1 MNNPKI
7 TLEQFNE
14 FKNRCRAI
22 IKETE
27 EDYEKNKDNPNY
39 NSSELEATLVKRYL
53 EVQSELLKF
62 DLSPIPFSEWKNFM
76 IMADKDHP
84 VDLSSTHAN
93 IDFSIFEYNG
103 GINFKGCKIQNIRT
117 LKQILKSS
125 DFDQDVIDKNKEM
138 FVSDLFSEELQQ
150 KLFDKQLTIQDLFTL
165 SPEQINE
172 LRTKNFLSSFEWQ
185 SRELINLVGLNSLI
199 QLYAISKDDFQAVY
213 DMFSKVG
220 TGRYFSD
227 PFQTND
233 AKEIFKKINPTELK
247 KAFFELERQRIL
259 SDKYS
264 KIEPSKYPESF
275 VKENDDIFM
284 INVEMPDELRQRFYE
299 RKLSFDDVKDNIKL
313 FRNLPLD
320 SFTYHSQFDDEASR
334 GFAYVVNSL
343 GNKITAEALA
353 IYPEIFNYIIRGDL
367 SRDFAD
373 FVSQANKLELN
384 MTGDDKKRLINFLTP
399 FLTAKNKL
407 TTKNQLMLYNPSL
420 FPLDEKQKR
429 VINSLGL
436 DNIKKLE
443 EELGFFSHQ
452 ANTWSRGLETLSTFE
467 SYFQMN
473 KDKLDRL
480 FNFQNGTLS
489 YEDFLNEMANCLD
502 VMRKTNLFTDFPNYD
517 WIQGDFR
524 NQHPEIFMDMEAPA
538 ELRKAFYGNKIEPE
552 YIQQHP
558 EYIKFLLDKNM
569 ANTIRADAK
578 LMIPSMVDAN
588 GNIMTN
594 AVNFIEEYSKRY
606 GNEAML
612 DLCSKYGKML
622 SSIGVL
628 SIHNEIDNKEAIE
641 TNLRTAISKRI
652 LEGYFSFEEL
662 KNVPEFVR
670 EHPDMFVDFSS
681 LSSIPKEEQER
692 LNTAFYKRELKFGDL
707 RKYPELAKYLKDK
720 NIAIGFG
727 YYSKLDVV
735 RNQRESRTQSYRYVS
750 QEHSDMELLTAFGK
764 DKFLNLCTKYGR
776 YLDGVNFELHQYL
789 TFENG
794 QYLTKDE
801 KKPLSYE
808 DIEKEIEKYIV
819 NEVFKGNIGSH
830 HNDAPEFLLQSHPE
844 FFLAQNAPQELQEAF
859 YNVNGGHFF
868 TFGVLKEHKDWIPF
882 LKGKAVGVALS
893 RQSRN
898 RNYAENFKNYFDLFG
913 EKALQIG
920 INRSETVERMIYSN
934 QVDLMKQWYDKTGGK
949 FVPDY
954 IVMQNFPIEQADK
967 FLLAGSNWSNLMRNK
982 SFASAGESRD
992 AMLKLAYS
1000 FGAFDQ
1006 DQRGFKKLQELLT
1019 SLPRNISPSYAHIM
1033 ESISSL
1039 EEHGKKLSETNFGA
1053 PQGYDEYLQLK
1064 EMLVKE
1070 GLKLNE
1076 GQELFSQIYKK
1087 NENGS
1092 YSLII
1097 NQQSFPKST
1106 QIIRDIMEIYPDAPI
1121 ITPNKA
1127 HQLFGGFELKYDAD
1141 FREFLLAN
1149 MDKVLENPEY
1159 VSSVASIQKQFS
1171 EIKAMNSNRVLTWDL
1186 AMSYIQTNKY
1196 TCVNVG
1202 NERVAEIS
1210 SIAGY
1215 TQQDFE
1221 TLQQI
1226 YNYGKQRTFSS
1237 IPRIENQRGKYTY
1250 ETLRLD
1256 DPLAM
1261 AIGTLT
1267 DCCQELGNCAEVCME
1282 HSMVDKNGRVF
1293 VIKDELGNIVA
1304 QSWVWRNKDVLCF
1317 DNIEIP
1323 DKAFARAVK
1332 ENPELGRKGFTDEVF
1347 QIYKQAAQDLMQT
1360 DELEYEKLLE
1370 EGKITQEQ
1378 YEGLRLGK
1386 VTVGLGYNDIAESL
1400 KQNSVVDKQVA
1411 RPLPFQ
1417 EPVKLSRGLYTNDS
1431 TTQYVLEERED
1442 RKQYAGDTLPIHSD
1456 AYTEYDDKSFTEKN
1470 LLSLEKLEIITKQNS
1485 NYLDTQLSDY
1495 DDRQHII
1502 SSLAHNYGL
1511 NPETT
1516 RIVMNPNF
1524 AIIYDV
1530 NEEQVKIG
1538 DLLFNTTID
1547 NNQQQMNIEEQVTIQ
1562 MRLALEQI
1570 AQNKQ
1575 IDVSSLNDTQLE
1587 MYSKVTGLTG
1597 EIDYGR
1603 GVGHA
1608 R

>member
-14 FKNRCRAI
+14 YKSRCRAI
-22 IKETE
+22 IKEAE

-39 NSSELEATLVKRYL
+39 NSDELESTLVKRYM

-62 DLSPIPFSEWKNFM
+62 DLSPIPFSEWKDFV
-76 IMADKDHP
+76 IIADKDHP
-84 VDLSSTHAN
+84 VDFSNTHAN

-103 GINFKGCKIQNIRT
+103 GINFKGCNIQNIKS
-117 LKQILKSS
+117 LKQMLKSS
-125 DFDQDVIDKNKEM
+125 DFDQEVIDKNKEM
-138 FVSDLFSEELQQ
+138 FVSNLFSEEFQQ
-150 KLFDKQLTIQDLFTL
+150 KLFDRQLTIQDLFNL
-165 SPEQINE
+165 SAEQINE
-172 LRTKNFLSSFEWQ
+172 LRTKNFMNGFHYDL
-185 SRELINLVGLNSLI
+185 RELINLVGLNNLI

-220 TGRYFSD
+220 TGRY
-227 PFQTND
+227 QTND
-233 AKEIFKKINPTELK
+233 AKEIFKKINPADLK

-275 VKENDDIFM
+275 VKENADIFM
-284 INVEMPDELRQRFYE
+284 INVEMPDELRQKFYE
-299 RKLSFDDVKDNIKL
+299 RKLSFDDVKDNINL

-320 SFTYHSQFDDEASR
+320 SFTYNGQYKDDASR
-334 GFAYVVNSL
+334 GFAYIVSAL
-343 GNKITAEALA
+343 GNKTTAEALA
-353 IYPEIFNYIIRGDL
+353 LYPEIFNYIIKGGL
-367 SRDFAD
+367 SRDFSV
-373 FVSQANKLELN
+373 FVSQADKLELN
-384 MTGDDKKRLINFLTP
+384 KTDDDKQRLINFLAP
-399 FLTAKNKL
+399 FLSTKNRL
-407 TTKNQLMLYNPSL
+407 TNKNQLMLYSPSF
-420 FPLDEKQKR
+420 FPLDERQKM
-429 VINSLGL
+429 VIDSLGL
-436 DNIKKLE
+436 DNIKRFE
-443 EELGFFSHQ
+443 EDLGFFSHK
-452 ANTWSRGLETLSTFE
+452 ANRWSPDLETLFTFE
-467 SYFQMN
+467 SCFEMIKNMN
-473 KDKLDRL
+473 KDRRDKP
-480 FNFQNGTLS
+480 FNFKNGTLS
-489 YEDFLNEMANCLD
+489 YDEFLNEMANCLD
-502 VMRKTNLFTDFPNYD
+502 VMRKADLFPFFPNYD

-524 NQHPEIFMDMEAPA
+524 NQHPEIFMAMEAPA
-538 ELRKAFYGNKIEPE
+538 ELRKAFYGNRITPE
-552 YIQQHP
+552 FIQQHP
-558 EYIKFLLDKNM
+558 EYIQFLLDKNM
-569 ANTIRADAK
+569 ANTIRAEAK

-588 GNIMTN
+588 GNIMTST
-594 AVNFIEEYSKRY
+594 VNFIEEYSKRY

-612 DLCSKYGKML
+612 ELCSKYGKML
-622 SSIGVL
+622 SSIEVL

-641 TNLRTAISKRI
+641 KNLRTAISKRI

-662 KNVPEFVR
+662 KNFPEFAS

-707 RKYPELAKYLKDK
+707 RKYPELANYLKDK

-727 YYSKLDVV
+727 YYSKLDVI
-735 RNQRESRTQSYRYVS
+735 RKQRVSRTQGYPYFCK
-750 QEHSDMELLTAFGK
+750 EHSDMELLTAFGK
-764 DKFLNLCTKYGR
+764 DKFLELCTKYGR

-789 TFENG
+789 SFENG

-801 KKPLSYE
+801 KKALSYE

-819 NEVFKGNIGSH
+819 SEVFKGNIGSY

-844 FFLAQNAPQELQEAF
+844 LFLDQNAPQELQEAF
-859 YNVNGGHFF
+859 YNVNGGHSF

-882 LKGKAVGVALS
+882 IKGKAVYVALS
-893 RQSRN
+893 RQSGN

-920 INRSETVERMIYSN
+920 INRSETVERMIDSN

-982 SFASAGESRD
+982 SFASTGESRD

-1019 SLPRNISPSYAHIM
+1019 SLPRNISPSYAHIID
-1033 ESISSL
+1033 SISSL
-1039 EEHGKKLSETNFGA
+1039 EEHGKMLSETNFGV

-1087 NENGS
+1087 NDDGS

-1141 FREFLLAN
+1141 FREFLLTN
-1149 MDKVLENPEY
+1149 MDKILKNPEY
-1159 VSSVASIQKQFS
+1159 VSLVASIQKQFS
-1171 EIKAMNSNRVLTWDL
+1171 EIKAINSNRVLTWYL

-1196 TCVNVG
+1196 AGVNVG

-1304 QSWVWRNKDVLCF
+1304 QSWVWRNKYVLCF

-1347 QIYKQAAQDLMQT
+1347 QIYKQAAQDLIQT
-1360 DELEYEKLLE
+1360 DELEYKKLFE

-1470 LLSLEKLEIITKQNS
+1470 LLSLEELEIITKQNS

-1495 DDRQHII
+1495 ADREHIV
-1502 SSLAHNYGL
+1502 SALAHNYGL

-1587 MYSKVTGLTG
+1587 MYSKATGLTG

-1608 R
+1608 G

>member
-14 FKNRCRAI
+14 YKARCRAI
-22 IKETE
+22 IKEAE
-27 EDYEKNKDNPNY
+27 EEYEKNKDNPNY

-53 EVQSELLKF
+53 EVQGELLKF
-62 DLSPIPFSEWKNFM
+62 DLSPIPYSEWKDFQ

-93 IDFSIFEYNG
+93 IDFEVFEYND
-103 GINFKGCKIQNIRT
+103 GINFKGCKIQNIKS

-125 DFDQDVIDKNKEM
+125 DFDQEVIDKNKEI
-138 FVSDLFSEELQQ
+138 FVSNLFSAELQQ
-150 KLFDKQLTIQDLFTL
+150 KLFDRQLTIPDLFTL
-165 SPEQINE
+165 STEQVNE
-172 LRTKNFLSSFEWQ
+172 LRTKNFMNSFELA
-185 SRELINLVGLNSLI
+185 SKDLINLVGLNNLI

-220 TGRYFSD
+220 TGRYSND

-233 AKEIFKKINPTELK
+233 TKEILKQSSPAELK
-247 KAFFELERQRIL
+247 KVFFELERQRIL
-259 SDKYS
+259 NDKYS
-264 KIEPSKYPESF
+264 KIEPSKYPKSF
-275 VKENDDIFM
+275 IEENDDIFM
-284 INVEMPDELRQRFYE
+284 INIEMPEDLRQRLYE
-299 RKLSFDDVKDNIKL
+299 RKLTFDDVKDNINL
-313 FRNLPLD
+313 FRNIPLD
-320 SFTYHSQFDDEASR
+320 SFTYQAQYEDATSR
-334 GFAYVVNSL
+334 GFTSIVNAL
-343 GNKITAEALA
+343 GNKITSEALA

-367 SRDFAD
+367 SRDFSE
-373 FVSQANKLELN
+373 FVTQANKLELN
-384 MTGDDKKRLINFLTP
+384 MIGDDKQKLIKFLAP
-399 FLTAKNKL
+399 FFTAKNKL
-407 TTKNQLMLYNPSL
+407 TNKNQLMLYNSSF

-429 VINSLGL
+429 VIDSLGL
-436 DNIKKLE
+436 DNIKRLE
-443 EELGFFSHQ
+443 EELGFFSHR
-452 ANTWSRGLETLSTFE
+452 ANSWSHDLETFSAFE

-473 KDKLDRL
+473 RNKLDRL
-480 FNFQNGTLS
+480 FNFKNGTLS
-489 YEDFLNEMANCLD
+489 YDQFLNEIANCLD

-524 NQHPEIFMDMEAPA
+524 NQHPEIFMSMEAPT
-538 ELRKAFYGNKIEPE
+538 ELKKAFYGNKIVPE

-569 ANTIRADAK
+569 ANTIRADAE
-578 LMIPSMVDAN
+578 LMIPGAVDMD
-588 GNIMTN
+588 GNIMV
-594 AVNFIEEYSKRY
+594 AHVNFIEEYSKRY
-606 GNEAML
+606 GNEAIL
-612 DLCSKYGKML
+612 DLCLKYGKML
-622 SSIGVL
+622 SSIEVL
-628 SIHNEIDNKEAIE
+628 SIDREIDNKEAIDK
-641 TNLRTAISKRI
+641 NLRTAISKRI
-652 LEGYFSFEEL
+652 LNGYFSFEEL
-662 KNVPEFVR
+662 KNVPEFVK
-670 EHPDMFVDFSS
+670 EYSDMFVDFSS
-681 LSSIPKEEQER
+681 LNSIPKAEQER
-692 LNTAFYKRELKFGDL
+692 LTKAFYKRELKFDDL
-707 RKYPELAKYLKDK
+707 RKYPELANCLKDK

-735 RNQRESRTQSYRYVS
+735 RKQREIRTQSYRYAS
-750 QEHSDMELLTAFGK
+750 QEYSDMELLTAFGK
-764 DKFLNLCTKYGR
+764 EKFLDLCTKYGR
-776 YLDGVNFELHQYL
+776 YMDGVNFELHQYL
-789 TFENG
+789 SFENG
-794 QYLTKDE
+794 QYLTKD
-801 KKPLSYE
+801 KKTPLSYE
-808 DIEKEIEKYIV
+808 EIEKEIEKYIV
-819 NEVFKGNIGSH
+819 SEIFKGNISPH

-844 FFLAQNAPQELQEAF
+844 LFLDQNAPQELQEAF
-859 YNVNGGHFF
+859 YNVNRDHLF
-868 TFGVLKEHKDWIPF
+868 TFGVLKEHKDWVPF
-882 LKGKAVGVALS
+882 LEGKAIEISLI
-893 RQSRN
+893 RQLRN
-898 RNYAENFKNYFDLFG
+898 RNYTNDLKKYFELFG
-913 EKALQIG
+913 KKALQIG
-920 INRSETVERMIYSN
+920 INRFETVEQMIYSN
-934 QVDLMKQWYDKTGGK
+934 QIELMKQWYDKTGGK
-949 FVPDY
+949 FVPDH

-967 FLLAGSNWSNLMRNK
+967 FLLAGSNWSNLMRIK
-982 SFASAGESRD
+982 SFSSSVESRD

-1006 DQRGFKKLQELLT
+1006 DQRGVKKLQELLT
-1019 SLPRNISPSYAHIM
+1019 SLPKNISPNYAHIM
-1033 ESISSL
+1033 DSISLL
-1039 EEHGKKLSETNFGA
+1039 EEQGKMLSETNFGT

-1064 EMLVKE
+1064 KTLAKE
-1070 GLKLNE
+1070 GFKLNE
-1076 GQELFSQIYKK
+1076 EQELFSQIYKK
-1087 NENGS
+1087 NEDGS

-1097 NQQSFPKST
+1097 NQQRYPKST
-1106 QIIRDIMEIYPDAPI
+1106 QIIRGIMEIYPDAPI
-1121 ITPNKA
+1121 VTPNKA

-1149 MDKVLENPEY
+1149 MDEVLQNPEY
-1159 VSSVASIQKQFS
+1159 GSSVASIQKRFS
-1171 EIKAMNSNRVLTWDL
+1171 EIKTINSNRVLTWDL
-1186 AMSYIQTNKY
+1186 ARSYIQTNKY
-1196 TCVNVG
+1196 SGINVG

-1237 IPRIENQRGKYTY
+1237 IPRIESQRGKYTY

-1293 VIKDELGNIVA
+1293 VIKDKLGNIVA

-1323 DKAFARAVK
+1323 DKAFTRAAK
-1332 ENPELGRKGFTDEVF
+1332 ENSELGRKGFTDEVF

-1360 DELEYEKLLE
+1360 DKLEYKKLLE

-1431 TTQYVLEERED
+1431 NTQYVLEERED
-1442 RKQYAGDTLPIHSD
+1442 RRQYDGDTLPIHSD
-1456 AYTEYDDKSFTEKN
+1456 AYIEYDDNSFTEKS

-1495 DDRQHII
+1495 DDREHIV

-1516 RIVMNPNF
+1516 KIVMNPNF

-1530 NEEQVKIG
+1530 NDNQLKIG

-1547 NNQQQMNIEEQVTIQ
+1547 NNEQQINIEEQVIIQ

-1575 IDVSSLNDTQLE
+1575 IDVSSLNEAQRE
-1587 MYSKVTGLTG
+1587 MYSKVTRLKG

>member
-14 FKNRCRAI
+14 YKSRCRAI
-22 IKETE
+22 IKEAE

-39 NSSELEATLVKRYL
+39 NSDELESTLVKRYM

-62 DLSPIPFSEWKNFM
+62 DLSPIPFSEWKDFA
-76 IMADKDHP
+76 IIADKDHP
-84 VDLSSTHAN
+84 VDFSNTHAN

-103 GINFKGCKIQNIRT
+103 GINFKGCNIQNIKS
-117 LKQILKSS
+117 LKQMLKSS
-125 DFDQDVIDKNKEM
+125 DFDQEVIDKNKEM
-138 FVSDLFSEELQQ
+138 FVSNLFSEEFQQ
-150 KLFDKQLTIQDLFTL
+150 KLFDRQLTIQDLFNL
-165 SPEQINE
+165 SAEQINE
-172 LRTKNFLSSFEWQ
+172 LRTKNFMNGFHYDL
-185 SRELINLVGLNSLI
+185 RELINLVGLNNLI

-220 TGRYFSD
+220 TGRY
-227 PFQTND
+227 QTND
-233 AKEIFKKINPTELK
+233 AKEIFKKINPTDLK

-275 VKENDDIFM
+275 VKENADIFM
-284 INVEMPDELRQRFYE
+284 INVEMPDELRQKFYE
-299 RKLSFDDVKDNIKL
+299 RKLSFDDVKDNINL

-320 SFTYHSQFDDEASR
+320 SFTYNGQYKDDASR
-334 GFAYVVNSL
+334 GFAYIVSAL
-343 GNKITAEALA
+343 GNKTTAEALA
-353 IYPEIFNYIIRGDL
+353 LYPEIFNYIIKGGL
-367 SRDFAD
+367 SKDFSV
-373 FVSQANKLELN
+373 FVSQADKLELN
-384 MTGDDKKRLINFLTP
+384 KTDDDKQRLINFLAP
-399 FLTAKNKL
+399 FLSTKNRL
-407 TTKNQLMLYNPSL
+407 TNKNQLMLYSPSL
-420 FPLDEKQKR
+420 FPLDERQKR
-429 VINSLGL
+429 VIDSLGL
-436 DNIKKLE
+436 DNIKRFE
-443 EELGFFSHQ
+443 EDLGFFS
-452 ANTWSRGLETLSTFE
+452 RDLEMLYAFE
-467 SYFQMN
+467 LYFEMH
-473 KDKLDRL
+473 KFRLDKL
-480 FNFQNGTLS
+480 FNFKNGTLS
-489 YEDFLNEMANCLD
+489 YDEFLNEMANCLD
-502 VMRKTNLFTDFPNYD
+502 VMRKAEVFAYFPNYD

-524 NQHPEIFMDMEAPA
+524 NQHPEIFMAMEAPA
-538 ELRKAFYGNKIEPE
+538 ELRKAFYESRIKPE
-552 YIQQHP
+552 FIQQHP
-558 EYIKFLLDKNM
+558 EYIQFLLDKNM
-569 ANTIRADAK
+569 ANTIRTGAK

-588 GNIMTN
+588 GNIKTSP
-594 AVNFIEEYSKRY
+594 VNFVEEYSKRY

-612 DLCSKYGKML
+612 ELCSKYGKML
-622 SSIGVL
+622 SSIKVL

-641 TNLRTAISKRI
+641 
-652 LEGYFSFEEL
+652 
-662 KNVPEFVR
+662 
-670 EHPDMFVDFSS
+670 
-681 LSSIPKEEQER
+681 
-692 LNTAFYKRELKFGDL
+692 
-707 RKYPELAKYLKDK
+707 
-720 NIAIGFG
+720 
-727 YYSKLDVV
+727 
-735 RNQRESRTQSYRYVS
+735 
-750 QEHSDMELLTAFGK
+750 
-764 DKFLNLCTKYGR
+764 
-776 YLDGVNFELHQYL
+776 
-789 TFENG
+789 
-794 QYLTKDE
+794 
-801 KKPLSYE
+801 
-808 DIEKEIEKYIV
+808 KEIEKYIV
-819 NEVFKGNIGSH
+819 SEVFKGNISSH

-844 FFLAQNAPQELQEAF
+844 LFLDQNAPQELQDAF
-859 YNVNGGHFF
+859 YNVNGGHSF
-868 TFGVLKEHKDWIPF
+868 TFSVLKEHKDWIPF
-882 LKGKAVGVALS
+882 IKGKAVDVALR
-893 RQSRN
+893 RQPRN
-898 RNYAENFKNYFDLFG
+898 RYYAENFKNYFDLFG

-954 IVMQNFPIEQADK
+954 IVMQNFPIKQADK

-982 SFASAGESRD
+982 SFASTGESRE

-1019 SLPRNISPSYAHIM
+1019 SLPRNISPSYAHIID
-1033 ESISSL
+1033 SISSL
-1039 EEHGKKLSETNFGA
+1039 EEHGKMLSETNFGV

-1087 NENGS
+1087 NDDGS

-1141 FREFLLAN
+1141 FREFLLTN
-1149 MDKVLENPEY
+1149 IDKILENPEY

-1171 EIKAMNSNRVLTWDL
+1171 EIKATNSNRVLTWDL

-1196 TCVNVG
+1196 TGVNVG

-1347 QIYKQAAQDLMQT
+1347 QIYKQAAQDLIQT
-1360 DELEYEKLLE
+1360 DELEYKKLFE

-1386 VTVGLGYNDIAESL
+1386 VTVGLGYNDIAGSL

-1495 DDRQHII
+1495 ADREHIV
-1502 SSLAHNYGL
+1502 SALAHNYGL

-1587 MYSKVTGLTG
+1587 MYSKATGLTG

-1608 R
+1608 G